1 MTDRENIARL
11 LSPASIAVVG
21 ATDRPG
27 PGSEVSRN
35 ALRSIEAGVR
45 VYLINPNREELFSHP
60 CHPSLGAL
68 PEAPDS
74 VIVATSPEIAV
85 NVLEEAAS
93 IGAGSAIILASGY
106 AESPDAKGAGLQ
118 RAVVRIAGPAGLAV
132 CGPNCLG
139 IVDFE
144 RGVHG
149 ASMAFPDFDTGTQ
162 PRSVGIVSQS
172 GGLMIGL
179 VNRATARRLALR
191 YVVSSG
197 NEAVTGVE
205 DYTEYLLDDPS
216 IKVVAIICEGFA
228 DLDRLTGA
236 ARRARAA
243 GKRVALMK
251 LGRSIR
257 GQRAVR
263 AHTGRDAGDDAAI
276 SAALAEA
283 GIAQFDRSDELVE
296 FCQLASRYPAPHGRR
311 IAAVMVSGG
320 AAALVCDIAGRQGLE
335 LADWSDATLDALRD
349 MLPPYATSANPLDL
363 TGGTMLY
370 NHEAVEQA
378 LRLIDDDPET
388 DVIVFVFPLQPDGGS
403 QGMQNLVAAITDIA
417 TRLRKPLMIVST
429 TSATVTGH
437 WAEFSTRVTC
447 PILEDAETA
456 FAAIAGW
463 CG

>member
-1 MTDRENIARL
+1 VTDPKKIARL
-11 LSPASIAVVG
+11 VSPASIAVVG

-27 PGSEVSRN
+27 PGSEISRN

-45 VYLINPNREELFSHP
+45 VYLINPNREELFGHS
-60 CHPSLGAL
+60 CHASLVGL
-68 PEAPDS
+68 PEIPDT

-106 AESPDAKGAGLQ
+106 AESPEPGGRELQ
-118 RAVVRIAGPAGLAV
+118 RDIARIAETSGLVV

-144 RGVHG
+144 RGVNC
-149 ASMAFPDFDTGTQ
+149 ASMSFPAFNTGSRR
-162 PRSVGIVSQS
+162 RSVAIVSQS

-205 DYTEYLLDDPS
+205 DYTEHFLDDSS
-216 IKVVAIICEGFA
+216 IDVVAIICEGFA

-236 ARRARAA
+236 ARRARKA

-263 AHTGRDAGDDAAI
+263 AHTGRDAGDDVMI

-296 FCQLASRYPAPHGRR
+296 FCQLASRYPPPRGRR
-311 IAAVMVSGG
+311 ISAVMVSGG
-320 AAALVCDIAGRQGLE
+320 AAALVCDIVGRQGLE
-335 LADWSDATLDALRD
+335 LANWSDSTLNSLGA

-370 NHEAVEQA
+370 NHDAVEQA
-378 LRLIDDDPET
+378 LHLIDDDPET
-388 DVIVFVFPLQPDGGS
+388 DVIVFVFPLQPDGGT
-403 QGMQNLVAAITDIA
+403 QGIQNLVAAITDIE

-429 TSATVTGH
+429 SSATVTDY
-437 WAEFSTRVTC
+437 WAEFSTGVRC